1 MAWQETHNPY
11 WEEPGSSPARS
22 PEQQEELTANQAGK
36 GKGEGKGKGKGDD
49 GGKGCKYGGNS
60 GGKHWASECPQ
71 NSLKRNG
78 GRGGT
83 GGEQGRHME
92 EVKLCCLRGCE
103 CAGRGRRVVR
113 ERLRRLRF
121 GPSAWPPISLH
132 RSSQPRTSLWCRS
145 RPPTS
150 QWPHRRPP
158 TSQWPHRRP
167 RTSQWR
173 HRRPPTSQSTPR
185 HRRLRDQPTSAT
197 RHPPSRP
204 SPHCLQA
211 PLLFATHTYGP
222 TRAPV
227 RAWAVHTATGQVGA
241 AGVRRSRACRET
253 MPALNSDGLVA
264 RACTACARARLSAD

>member
-1 MAWQETHNPY
+1 MQTDALAYQLAHACSRADLLHAWSCLAFIHCTLAFATFAASKHRPAPLRPLPPPQMDLFE
-11 WEEPGSSPARS
+11 GS
-22 PEQQEELTANQAGK
+22 E
-36 GKGEGKGKGKGDD
+36 
-49 GGKGCKYGGNS
+49 
-60 GGKHWASECPQ
+60 
-71 NSLKRNG
+71 
-78 GRGGT
+78 RGV
-83 GGEQGRHME
+83 RR
-92 EVKLCCLRGCE
+92 RGCE

-121 GPSAWPPISLH
+121 GPSARPPISLH